1 MNKIHP
7 KIAVTIT
14 ALLILLSSCQN
25 DDNLSNPTNK
35 KEGQLRTSKILRG
48 KDAEA
53 AIAMYHE
60 QIGKAKLKNQG
71 MMLKSGD
78 DFTLDEAEVMVV
90 ENKRNGKINY
100 TYHVNHS
107 RDSETTFFN
116 VVITE
121 WRGFKKLML
130 FEYEMTHDFSSKYS
144 FGETD
149 FSNFDGLLHVN
160 VLNADDDFPCNDSP
174 GGGIP
179 FTGGVGT
186 SSGGGSGENQDGG
199 NPHSEFFLRQLFTIA
214 HMSSSYKA
222 PTNNNNGGGSD
233 GGGDDDG
240 QIIHRS
246 PRDFNYHLSVPASND
261 TSNPC
266 GESEEIGVL
275 TPINITNYVIVNL
288 INDDGLAPCP
298 KSVLN
303 DLKSL
308 SESTMASIIGKLDDE
323 LSIYHTNITTEAYD
337 TQNGSPA
344 RTIRTPGAP
353 SQYHYTIMI
362 HPEYTPTTNKL
373 GFATLILHEML
384 HAYFFSLLDDANN
397 SNPDAL
403 NDFPLLFELSVAKNF
418 GPQPQNIHHQIMAD
432 KYVDILSRA
441 LQEFNTGIPVPENVE
456 PDQLYKDL
464 AWGSLSAA
472 PIFQTTNQLT
482 QQDRTR
488 ISNRYAAE
496 ILNYTVETE
505 SPAGVPCTE

>member
-7 KIAVTIT
+7 KIAVAIT

-60 QIGKAKLKNQG
+60 QIGKARLKNQG

-107 RDSETTFFN
+107 RDSKTTFFN

-130 FEYEMTHDFSSKYS
+130 FEYEMTQDFSSKYS
-144 FGETD
+144 FGETN

-160 VLNADDDFPCNDSP
+160 VLNADDDFPCDDSP

-186 SSGGGSGENQDGG
+186 SSGGGSGGSGENQDGG

-233 GGGDDDG
+233 GGGDDDEH
-240 QIIHRS
+240 IIHRS

-266 GESEEIGVL
+266 GESEEIGILNPVEIIRPQQL
-275 TPINITNYVIVNL
+275 
-288 INDDGLAPCP
+288 C
-298 KSVLN
+298 N
-303 DLKSL
+303 DLKAKSQDPNFASL
-308 SESTMASIIGKLDDE
+308 MNGLKAKAG
-323 LSIYHTNITTEAYD
+323 
-337 TQNGSPA
+337 TQNFESAYTMYQVSGVGLSFSPEFTGSQNVA
-344 RTIRTPGAP
+344 NGRQVSLQIQLSSTL
-353 SQYHYTIMI
+353 
-362 HPEYTPTTNKL
+362 TTNNASGFIHCHLDNGTTFKIFSYSDVIALAQITKL
-373 GFATLILHEML
+373 SNRPTAELAVYVTTASGTFAMKVNNRNGLKNK
-384 HAYFFSLLDDANN
+384 ADYLDSVSKAREI
-397 SNPDAL
+397 
-403 NDFPLLFELSVAKNF
+403 DFKN
-418 GPQPQNIHHQIMAD
+418 
-432 KYVDILSRA
+432 YVDINKPILDQIKGF
-441 LQEFNTGIPVPENVE
+441 LQFMNDKVGNEINLYQQFPNG
-456 PDQLYKDL
+456 DWKQLEL
-464 AWGSLSAA
+464 NQHGQLIA
-472 PIFQTTNQLT
+472 TN
-482 QQDRTR
+482 
-488 ISNRYAAE
+488 
-496 ILNYTVETE
+496 
-505 SPAGVPCTE
+505 C